1 MPEAGECA
9 STEGFN
15 DKRRTNESGH
25 TGPFDGRNTDDDG
38 HDENIIFP
46 CREPAKESLCVR

>member
-15 DKRRTNESGH
+15 DKRRTHESGH
-25 TGPFDGRNTDDDG
+25 TGPVDGRNTDDDG
-38 HDENIIFP
+38 HDENVIFP